1 MTESEVQAFDANFR
15 GIFESEFSYVCRSLR
30 RCGIRD
36 RDVDDLAHDVF
47 LAMHLR
53 FGDFDRTRP
62 IKPWL
67 FGITF
72 RVASHHRRRPGYQ
85 REGLDDGI
93 DTERRDHAPLADEQL
108 DDHRKRAMVLQL
120 LDTLDL
126 DRRAVLIMHDL
137 DELPMKEV
145 AEALGIPVF
154 TAYSRLRVAREEF
167 AAAAKR
173 AQLQGARA

>member
-1 MTESEVQAFDANFR
+1 
-15 GIFESEFSYVCRSLR
+15 
-30 RCGIRD
+30 
-36 RDVDDLAHDVF
+36 DDLAHDVF

-53 FGDFDRTRP
+53 FADFDRSRP

-72 RVASHHRRRPGYQ
+72 RVASHHRRRPAYQ
-85 REGLDDGI
+85 REGLDDGVEN
-93 DTERRDHAPLADEQL
+93 ERHDMTPLADEQL
-108 DDHRKRAMVLQL
+108 DDHRKRAMVLRL
-120 LDTLDL
+120 LETLDL

-173 AQLQGARA
+173 AQLRGARA